1 MQSIGHGG
9 MHRSQPVHCDAMTV
23 CILVGAPTMQSTGQA
38 WMHSVQP
45 MHSVSSI
52 SATASGLS
60 IPLAGFSGSGGRCSS
75 SASFAMPAAPPGGHW
90 LIAASPAAIASAYGR
105 QPL

>member
-23 CILVGAPTMQSTGQA
+23 CIVVGAPTMQSTGQA

-60 IPLAGFSGSGGRCSS
+60 IPLAGFSGSGGRSQQ
-75 SASFAMPAAPPGGHW
+75 F
-90 LIAASPAAIASAYGR
+90 R
-105 QPL
+105 QLRRCRRRRPVGTG